1 MSSSVR
7 SRRARPV
14 RPVRGVRGV
23 AVLAG
28 ALLVLSG
35 CGGSG
40 GGHGGTSSTTTEADI
55 TAAPTPA
62 NAHLSGTVVR
72 IKITGHSVTP
82 DGSEVQ
88 ATRGKPVTLL
98 IDASAAGALHV
109 HSSPEHFIAFPA
121 GVSAATLTF
130 KNPGVIDVESH
141 TLNKLIVQLEVR

>member
-7 SRRARPV
+7 PPRARA
-14 RPVRGVRGV
+14 VRG
-23 AVLAG
+23 AAALAG
-28 ALLVLSG
+28 ALLALSG
-35 CGGSG
+35 CGSSG
-40 GGHGGTSSTTTEADI
+40 GTHDGPSGAANDDI
-55 TAAPTPA
+55 SATPTPA
-62 NAHLSGTVVR
+62 DAHLSGTVVR
-72 IKITGHSVTP
+72 IKITDHSVTP

-141 TLNKLIVQLEVR
+141 TLDKLIVQLQVR